1 MKPTKDLM
9 QYLIIFLIGGGLI
22 GGIMELTIYVNK
34 LFMYPIG
41 FGLSVLIVL
50 SVFELIERSR
60 DDR

>member
-34 LFMYPIG
+34 FFMYPLG